1 MGNLNDIEMD
11 IFMRSLDDMRLKM
24 TAQEKKTLVNNF
36 NKLVDAQISAEK
48 IVASERLNDI
58 PLLSIKGDTEATTW
72 KETAPERDARVKR
85 TVEMTGQGLIALYE
99 TIVKPENK
107 DVAERILSD
116 RSHLSDLNKILETSA
131 IIAANP
137 GNVPTEAAVEM
148 ERLLKKKSRDFGMAR
163 LQIFA
168 TANLV
173 AGALSQLGPVLG
185 AAFMGPGAA
194 HAGAVLQGAFASM
207 GAGLKTGAIYLAQNP
222 LADALIAVTGAFATY
237 VGVRE
242 YNTKTRRGAR
252 AEARKE
258 AEAKKL
264 DSKKESAMLNEIKNA
279 TVASDALNK
288 VMSEYHNKIEG
299 KGYINATV
307 NTVLGGS
314 SSLREARRL
323 LGEKT
328 SSLFDAAV
336 PYLPSPYDLYKGD
349 FKELRKAMS
358 AVLHAPY
365 HAGAAVVAGGSA
377 MANMA
382 LNAIKGT
389 QKSKKPRSP
398 TWTESIVARLAVMK
412 NEFDET
418 MYNVGSSLDSA
429 GRAAVT
435 EISNRVNAGF
445 VGLKAAMNNADG
457 GRAYLEK
464 LSKDIQSD
472 VKGITTAVIKGS
484 YKLAES
490 ASLTVESML
499 KSLTKLGNEMA
510 KGFHTLGK
518 QLEGH
523 LKTIEADAI
532 SASGKVLKVLDKRP
546 VFVSREHAEAVR
558 EHAAKLKA
566 ASIEQRASGEASSP
580 EMKPK

>member
-1 MGNLNDIEMD
+1 MGSLKEIDMNLFIG
-11 IFMRSLDDMRLKM
+11 RLDDMRLKM
-24 TAQEKKTLVNNF
+24 TAKEKETLVNNF
-36 NKLVDAQISAEK
+36 SNLVKAQFSAEET
-48 IVASERLNDI
+48 IASDRLNDI
-58 PLLSIKGDTEATTW
+58 PLLSIKGDTDATTW
-72 KETAPERDARVKR
+72 KEGGAERNARVKQ
-85 TVEMTGQGLIALYE
+85 TVEMTGQGLMALYE

-116 RSHLSDLNKILETSA
+116 RSHLNDLNKILETSA
-131 IIAANP
+131 IIAGNP
-137 GNVPTEAAVEM
+137 GKVPPEAAVEM

-185 AAFMGPGAA
+185 TAFMGPGAV
-194 HAGAVLQGAFASM
+194 HAGAVLHGAFASM

-252 AEARKE
+252 AEARE
-258 AEAKKL
+258 AAAAKKL

-279 TVASDALNK
+279 TAASDALNK

-349 FKELRKAMS
+349 FKELRKTIS

-389 QKSKKPRSP
+389 KKSSKAFSP
-398 TWTESIVARLAVMK
+398 TWSESIIARLAVMK
-412 NEFDET
+412 NEFDNT
-418 MYNVGSSLDSA
+418 MDYVGSSLDLA

-435 EISNRVNAGF
+435 EITTRVNAGF

-464 LSKDIQSD
+464 LSKDIQYD
-472 VKGITTAVIKGS
+472 VKVITTAVIKGS

-490 ASLTVESML
+490 ASLTVDSML
-499 KSLTKLGNEMA
+499 KSLTKLGKEMA

-532 SASGKVLKVLDKRP
+532 SASGKVLKALDKRP

-558 EHAAKLKA
+558 QHAAELKA
-566 ASIEQRASGEASSP
+566 ASKEQRTSGEESSP
-580 EMKPK
+580 KIKP